1 MIYFFN
7 AAFCSVKVSFSK
19 IILII
24 EVWERFWYF
33 VLAGQY
39 GAWHPKKDNNL

>member
-1 MIYFFN
+1 MIYFFD
-7 AAFCSVKVSFSK
+7 ATFCSVSEFSK

-24 EVWERFWYF
+24 EAWERFWYF

-39 GAWHPKKDNNL
+39 GA